1 MVKLLYRLIYII
13 PLTLFGAGIILSYV
27 FNEPLTGRQF
37 FLVAIF
43 AMFLPILSRLNT
55 HMKIIV
61 SGGVLIVVA
70 AVVFAAIRL
79 DESSDHPAI
88 YNQVIVILTALA
100 LSAVC
105 FIALKSNVIKYLVSI
120 GIIVF
125 LAVSMVLRYYVTR
138 LEVWC
143 CLAFV
148 LSFAAEEIQRIYR
161 KRESFEKERY
171 VTFLWPFI
179 LALSLLASLIKA
191 PAKPY
196 DWDLF
201 VKIYERTKEITI
213 ELREKLFYSHSEDY
227 NSSMIGF
234 SGDARIGG
242 SVGGRSESIMS
253 IATSNRLDDT
263 IYLTGN
269 VFSDFNGREWTS
281 GRSFGAKERVLD
293 ALTAMCYA
301 QKYGQS
307 RAHDYARSDS
317 INITYLP
324 FSSKYVFAPSKLL
337 EIDVD
342 DKIFTPEERD
352 GGIFFDRTKIVNAT
366 YKVVYVRV
374 NYNPAAVNMVTSGE
388 LEPEEND
395 WFKTLRSYGATGDED
410 ISFEK
415 KQEYEAFVKKQYSG
429 GVKVS
434 PGIAESINKIT
445 EAGATDFERLKVLEA
460 TLGSMTYTDSPGA
473 LPSKVNDAGSYL
485 DYFLTESQEG
495 YCVHYATAFCLI
507 ARAMG
512 YPSRYVQGY
521 AVTMNGTG
529 LATVDSSMA
538 HAWPEV
544 WLDGIGWMRFE
555 PTPGRAVATGSW
567 RTTFERVPEGESLNL
582 KEGLN
587 PDYKPDG
594 EADFF
599 GPVEDKEEDGPKL
612 EWYVFVIPIAAFILF
627 AAVLLLVESLRV
639 RLRFKKA
646 APEEKAYILCCR
658 NLRMLGFCG
667 YRRKQGETLHEFGK
681 RIDGEE
687 TAEALSFIPC
697 FERVLYS
704 NRSVDDDSVK
714 TIEIC
719 ENNLK
724 NLLKN
729 KKKLLYF
736 IYRFRSIHGKNI
748 P

>member
-1 MVKLLYRLIYII
+1 MVKLFYRLIYII
-13 PLTLFGAGIILSYV
+13 PLTLFGAGLILDYV

-37 FLVAIF
+37 FLVALF
-43 AMFLPILSRLNT
+43 ATFLPILSRLNT
-55 HMKIIV
+55 HMKIMV
-61 SGGVLIVVA
+61 SGGTLIVVA
-70 AVVFAAIRL
+70 AVVFAAVRL
-79 DESSDHPAI
+79 DESPDHLNI
-88 YNQVIVILTALA
+88 YKQVIVILTALA
-100 LSAVC
+100 LSAIC
-105 FIALKSNVIKYLVSI
+105 YIALKSNVIKYLVSI
-120 GIIVF
+120 GLITF
-125 LAVSMVLRYYVTR
+125 LAVSMLLRYYVTR

-148 LSFAAEEIQRIYR
+148 LSFVAEEIQRIYR
-161 KRESFEKERY
+161 RRETFEKERY

-179 LALSLLASLIKA
+179 LVLSLSVSLIKA

-201 VKIYERTKEITI
+201 VKIYERTKEIAI

-253 IATSNRLDDT
+253 IATSNRLDET

-281 GRSFGAKERVLD
+281 GKSFGAKERILD
-293 ALTAMCYA
+293 ALIAMCYA

-307 RAHDYARSDS
+307 QAHDYARSDS

-324 FSSKYVFAPSKLL
+324 FSSRYVFAPSKLL

-342 DKIFTPEERD
+342 DKMFTPEERD
-352 GGIFFDRTKIVNAT
+352 GGIFFDRTKIVNAQ

-374 NYNPAAVNMVTSGE
+374 NYNPAAVNKVTSKE
-388 LEPEEND
+388 IVPDETD
-395 WFKTLRSYGATGDED
+395 WFKTLRSYGATEDAD

-415 KQEYEAFVKKQYSG
+415 MQEYEAFVKKQYSG

-434 PGIAESINKIT
+434 RALEESIRKIT
-445 EAGATDFERLKVLEA
+445 EAGATDYERLKLLEA
-460 TLGSMTYTDSPGA
+460 TLGSMTYTDNPGT

-529 LATVDSSMA
+529 SATVDSSMA

-544 WLDGIGWMRFE
+544 WMDGIGWMRFE
-555 PTPGRAVATGSW
+555 PTPGRPVAAASW
-567 RTTFERVPEGESLNL
+567 RTTFERVPEGEALNL

-587 PDYKPDG
+587 PDYKPEG
-594 EADFF
+594 EENFF
-599 GPVEDKEEDGPKL
+599 GPVEDKEDDGPKL
-612 EWYVFVIPIAAFILF
+612 EWYVFVIPLASFILF

-646 APEEKAYILCCR
+646 TPEEKAYILCCR

-667 YRRKQGETLHEFGK
+667 FKRQSGETLHEFGQ
-681 RIDGEE
+681 RINGEE
-687 TAEALSFIPC
+687 TAEVLSFISC

-704 NRSVDDDSVK
+704 EQAIDDDSLK
-714 TIEIC
+714 TAEVC

-736 IYRFRSIHGKNI
+736 IYRFRSVHGKNT

>member
-1 MVKLLYRLIYII
+1 MVKLFYRLIYII
-13 PLTLFGAGIILSYV
+13 PLTLFGTGLILSYL

-37 FLVAIF
+37 FLVALF
-43 AMFLPILSRLNT
+43 AVFLPILSRLNT
-55 HMKIIV
+55 HMKIMV
-61 SGGVLIVVA
+61 SGGTLIVVA
-70 AVVFAAIRL
+70 AVVFAAIRM
-79 DESSDHPAI
+79 DESSDHLSI
-88 YNQVIVILTALA
+88 YRQVIVILTALA

-105 FIALKSNVIKYLVSI
+105 FIVLKSNVIKYLVST
-120 GIIVF
+120 GLVTF
-125 LAVSMVLRYYVTR
+125 LVVSMVLRYYVTR

-161 KRESFEKERY
+161 RRESFEKERY

-179 LALSLLASLIKA
+179 LVLSLLVSLIKA

-253 IATSNRLDDT
+253 ITTANRVDET

-269 VFSDFNGREWTS
+269 VFSDFSGREWTA
-281 GRSFGAKERVLD
+281 GKSFGAKERILD
-293 ALTAMCYA
+293 ALTAVCYA

-307 RAHDYARSDS
+307 QARDYARSES

-342 DKIFTPEERD
+342 DKVFTPEERA
-352 GGIFFDRTKIVNAT
+352 GGIFFDRTRIVNAQ

-374 NYNPAAVNMVTSGE
+374 NYNPAAVNTVTSKE
-388 LEPEEND
+388 FVPDETD
-395 WFKTLRSYGATGDED
+395 WFKTLRSYGATEDAD

-415 KQEYEAFVKKQYSG
+415 EQEYEAFVKKQYSG
-429 GVKVS
+429 GVNVS
-434 PGIAESINKIT
+434 PNIEESIRRIT
-445 EAGATDFERLKVLEA
+445 EAGATDYDRLKLLEA
-460 TLGSMTYTDSPGA
+460 ALGSMTYTDNPGA
-473 LPSKVNDAGSYL
+473 LPSKVNDAGSFL

-521 AVTMNGTG
+521 AVTMEGTAS
-529 LATVDSSMA
+529 ATVDSSMA

-555 PTPGRAVATGSW
+555 PTPGRLVAAQSW
-567 RTTFERVPEGESLNL
+567 RTSFERVPEGESLNL

-587 PDYKPDG
+587 PDYNPDG
-594 EADFF
+594 EEDFF
-599 GPVEDKEEDGPKL
+599 GPVEDKEESGPKL
-612 EWYVFVIPIAAFILF
+612 EWYVFVIPLAAFILF

-639 RLRFKKA
+639 RLHFKKA
-646 APEEKAYILCCR
+646 SPNEKAYILCLR

-667 YRRKQGETLHEFGK
+667 YKRQFGETLHEFGK

-687 TAEALSFIPC
+687 TAEGLSFIPC

-704 NRSVDDDSVK
+704 ERHIDADSLK
-714 TIEIC
+714 TVENC
-719 ENNLK
+719 ENILK

-736 IYRFRSIHGKNI
+736 IYRFRSIHGKNT

>member
-1 MVKLLYRLIYII
+1 MVKLFYRLIYII
-13 PLTLFGAGIILSYV
+13 PITLFGAGLILDYV

-37 FLVAIF
+37 FLVALF
-43 AMFLPILSRLNT
+43 AAFLPILSRLNT
-55 HMKIIV
+55 HMKIMV
-61 SGGVLIVVA
+61 SGGTLIVVA
-70 AVVFAAIRL
+70 AVVFAAVRL
-79 DESSDHPAI
+79 DESSDHLNI
-88 YNQVIVILTALA
+88 YRQVIVILTALA
-100 LSAVC
+100 LSAIC
-105 FIALKSNVIKYLVSI
+105 CIALKSNVIKYLVSI
-120 GIIVF
+120 GLITF
-125 LAVSMVLRYYVTR
+125 LAVSMLLRYYVTR

-148 LSFAAEEIQRIYR
+148 LSFVAEEIQRIYR
-161 KRESFEKERY
+161 RRETFEKERY

-179 LALSLLASLIKA
+179 LVLSLSVSLIKA

-253 IATSNRLDDT
+253 IATSNRLDET

-281 GRSFGAKERVLD
+281 GKSFGAKERILD

-307 RAHDYARSDS
+307 QAHDYARSDS

-324 FSSKYVFAPSKLL
+324 FSSRYVFAPSKLL

-342 DKIFTPEERD
+342 DKMFTPEERD
-352 GGIFFDRTKIVNAT
+352 GGIFFDRTKIVNAQ

-374 NYNPAAVNMVTSGE
+374 NYNPAAVNKVTSKE
-388 LEPEEND
+388 IVPDETD
-395 WFKTLRSYGATGDED
+395 WFKTLRSYGATEDAD

-415 KQEYEAFVKKQYSG
+415 MQEYEAFVKKQYSG

-434 PGIAESINKIT
+434 RTLEESIRKIT
-445 EAGATDFERLKVLEA
+445 EAGETDYERLKLLEA
-460 TLGSMTYTDSPGA
+460 TLGSMTYTDNPGA
-473 LPSKVNDAGSYL
+473 LPSKVNDVGSYL
-485 DYFLTESQEG
+485 DYFLTESQKG

-529 LATVDSSMA
+529 SATVDSSMA

-544 WLDGIGWMRFE
+544 WMDGIGWMRFE
-555 PTPGRAVATGSW
+555 PTPGRPVAAASW
-567 RTTFERVPEGESLNL
+567 RTTFERVPEGETLNL

-587 PDYKPDG
+587 PDYKPEG
-594 EADFF
+594 EENFF
-599 GPVEDKEEDGPKL
+599 GPVEDKEDDGPKL
-612 EWYVFVIPIAAFILF
+612 EWYVFVIPLASFILF

-646 APEEKAYILCCR
+646 TPEEKAYILCCR

-667 YRRKQGETLHEFGK
+667 FKRQSGETLHEFGQ
-681 RIDGEE
+681 RINGEE

-697 FERVLYS
+697 FEHVLYS
-704 NRSVDDDSVK
+704 ERAIDDDSLK
-714 TIEIC
+714 TAEVC

-736 IYRFRSIHGKNI
+736 IYRFRSVHGKNT